1 MQLGEFAE
9 SILFG
14 ETLEVKL
21 AAPDG
26 EITDSSPGQ
35 AIALPETPNR
45 PLELRFADK
54 PNAQN
59 ALPRSPE
66 LEDEQQRGALL
77 HFFANHELLATEL
90 MALVL
95 LKFPDA
101 PAEFRQGVYE
111 TLREEQKHTLWYVR
125 RMEEC
130 GVKFGDFPVSGFF
143 WKCVAP
149 METPLDYVSRLSLT
163 FEQANL
169 DYSLHYAQVFR
180 ASGDEKSARILQSI
194 YRDEISHVNYG
205 LEWFRR
211 WKAPGQTDWEAFA
224 AQLEYP
230 LSPSRAKANSGA
242 AFNRK
247 GRLAAGLDEGFV
259 RELHAFE
266 RSKGRTPRVYWFC
279 PDAENQMA
287 NGLEEGDYQ
296 AKKEVRALA
305 EDLDLLPAFLSSQDD
320 IVLVRR
326 MPSLEH
332 RERLLSWGFQL
343 PEFELLSDDGQLEQE
358 SLAKARK
365 LSELCP
371 WAWCPQSARLLEPLR
386 PNLPEGPS
394 SASNPWNEKTRLLF
408 SKVTDLDL
416 ASRFQAERNWEF
428 LNPTS
433 QGVIVTEVEAL
444 KEVVA
449 RVGAEVVLK
458 APFGASGQKNQR
470 WRGEPT
476 AKWAAGIIQQQGA
489 VVVEPWLD
497 RVLDFSVQYQMEA
510 EGLRLLGF
518 VRLINDS
525 RGQFRAVQCGPK
537 IWDGVDPGIVR
548 FLHEGSLAI
557 YDNELRGTLECHLR
571 HHGYLGPVGIDA
583 MVYRS
588 ESRELKLKPL
598 VEINPRYT
606 MGSVVWEL
614 RRRVASGRSVRF
626 SLQRSKDATN
636 EVPASHKPDSKLES
650 GRVILNEPL
659 NGLQAIL
666 EVAKRQTDFA

>member
-14 ETLEVKL
+14 DSLEVKL

-26 EITDSSPGQ
+26 EIIDTSPGQ
-35 AIALPETPNR
+35 AIALPDAPGR
-45 PLELRFADK
+45 SPELRFADK

-59 ALPRSPE
+59 SLPKSPE

-130 GVKFGDFPVSGFF
+130 GVKFGDYPLSGFF

-169 DYSLHYAQVFR
+169 DYSLHFAQVFR

-194 YRDEISHVNYG
+194 YRDEISHVSYG
-205 LEWFRR
+205 LDWFRK
-211 WKAPGQTDWEAFA
+211 WKAPGQSDWEAFA

-247 GRLAAGLDEGFV
+247 GRLAAGLDDGFV

-287 NGLEEGDYQ
+287 SGLEEGDYQ
-296 AKKEVRALA
+296 AKKEVQALV

-326 MPSLEH
+326 IPSLDH

-343 PEFELLSDDGQLEQE
+343 PEFELLADDGQLAKE
-358 SLAKARK
+358 SLAKSRK

-386 PNLPEGPS
+386 SNLPEGQAPED
-394 SASNPWNEKTRLLF
+394 PWSEKTRELF
-408 SKVTDLDL
+408 SKVSDLDL
-416 ASRFQAERNWEF
+416 AAQFQGAREWEF
-428 LNPTS
+428 VDRSS
-433 QGVIVTEVEAL
+433 QGSVVREVAAL
-444 KEVVA
+444 ENAVA
-449 RVGAEVVLK
+449 CCGAELVLK

-476 AKWAAGIIQQQGA
+476 AKWAADIIQQQGA
-489 VVVEPWLD
+489 VIVEPWLE

-537 IWDGVDPGIVR
+537 TWEGANPEIVR
-548 FLHEGSLAI
+548 FLHEGCLAI
-557 YDNELRGTLECHLR
+557 FDNGLRETLEGHLR
-571 HHGYLGPVGIDA
+571 LHGYLGPVGVDS
-583 MVYRS
+583 MVYRN
-588 ESRELKLKPL
+588 ESRELKLKPV

-606 MGSVVWEL
+606 MGRVVWEL

-626 SLQRSKDATN
+626 SLQRGKDATN
-636 EVPASHKPDSKLES
+636 EVPENYKPYSKLES

-659 NGLQAIL
+659 NGVRAIL
-666 EVAKRQTDFA
+666 EIAKRQTEFA